1 MASYI
6 IAMTDQKISKIPKQ
20 NQDNK
25 TMVILIIVASIIIIR
40 KAITLMKTA
49 TKTVIRII
57 I

>member
-25 TMVILIIVASIIIIR
+25 TMIILIIVASIIIIR

>member
-49 TKTVIRII
+49 TKTVIITII
-57 I
+57 

>member
-6 IAMTDQKISKIPKQ
+6 IAMADQKISKIPKQ

-25 TMVILIIVASIIIIR
+25 TMVILIIVASIITIR